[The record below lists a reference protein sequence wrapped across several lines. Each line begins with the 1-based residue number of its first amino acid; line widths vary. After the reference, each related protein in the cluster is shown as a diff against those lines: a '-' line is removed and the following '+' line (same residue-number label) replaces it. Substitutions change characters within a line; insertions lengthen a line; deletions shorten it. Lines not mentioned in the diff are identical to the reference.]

1 MKNIIFL
8 LVVWV
13 GIGTAIAADGGQ
25 HPKIAPQILK
35 QVNLHM
41 RSAAERPDNAL
52 GNGWSLPQTQEHDQK
67 LRVYI
72 ESDALDEDVL
82 SDLQAAGV
90 EIELVNDTLGVIQGK
105 VPLDR
110 ILELADHP
118 DINYI
123 RLPDYGHPPFPGLG
137 RDRGRCCHRRG

>member
-1 MKNIIFL
+1 MKNMIFL

-13 GIGTAIAADGGQ
+13 GIGTAIAADSDQ

-41 RSAAERPDNAL
+41 RSGGARADNAL
-52 GNGWSLPQTQEHDQK
+52 GNGWSLPQAQEHDQR

-82 SDLQAAGV
+82 SDLQSG
-90 EIELVNDTLGVIQGK
+90 
-105 VPLDR
+105 R
-110 ILELADHP
+110 
-118 DINYI
+118 
-123 RLPDYGHPPFPGLG
+123 G
-137 RDRGRCCHRRG
+137 RD